1 MREITLTVRGDSV
14 QASRYRAGVRG
25 EANATD
31 LVLAFDEGWDGYT
44 KTVTFWDALERNP
57 VKVLLTADLLIDP
70 GEGNR
75 TYRTKIPGEAMT
87 EAGECLLIVDGYKDN
102 ERPRSVPVRLTVDDA
117 PMAVDAG
124 DPADPTPT
132 QAEQLQGQIDVVLES
147 IGNTLKA
154 AQDTKLW
161 SDDAKQSAENA
172 GLAATAAIGAADRA
186 ESYSVH
192 PPVVG
197 SGGNWMTWDGT
208 AYRDTGNP
216 SRGPVGPAGV
226 QGPVGDQGPAGP
238 KGDKGDPG
246 PAGQD
251 GADGKTPVKGVDYY
265 TAADKAELVQ
275 AVLEALPA
283 AEGVAY

>member
-57 VKVLLTADLLIDP
+57 VKVVLTADLLIDP
-70 GEGNR
+70 GKGNR

-197 SGGNWMTWDGT
+197 SGGNWMSWDGT

-226 QGPVGDQGPAGP
+226 QGPAGDQGLAGPAGP
-238 KGDKGDPG
+238 KGDKGD
-246 PAGQD
+246 
-251 GADGKTPVKGVDYY
+251 KGDPYIP
-265 TAADKAELVQ
+265 TEADKAELVQ